1 VLRRSGAEQKTQPAA
16 VERGL
21 VIKQPWVGMIADG
34 KKTWEMR
41 TKRTNVRG
49 WVGLIE
55 KGTGLVIAVAYLKNS
70 PPELRRNEH
79 PLHYRKHRVMPE
91 PGKKS
96 YSGKY
101 LFPWV
106 VTNAIKMP
114 KPVRYAHPSGAVTW
128 VKFSNEVG
136 RALARQIGKA
146 HREER
151 N

>member
-1 VLRRSGAEQKTQPAA
+1 MLKRRGPEQHLQPASID
-16 VERGL
+16 RGL

-41 TKRTNVRG
+41 TRRTKVRG

-55 KGTGLVIAVAYLKNS
+55 KGAGHVIAVAYLRNS

-96 YSGKY
+96 YVGKY

-106 VTNAIKMP
+106 VTNAIRLP
-114 KPVRYAHPSGAVTW
+114 KPVPYEHPSGAVTW
-128 VKFSNEVG
+128 VKFSKEVG
-136 RALARQIGKA
+136 RALARQIGKTY
-146 HREER
+146 REVR
-151 N
+151 K